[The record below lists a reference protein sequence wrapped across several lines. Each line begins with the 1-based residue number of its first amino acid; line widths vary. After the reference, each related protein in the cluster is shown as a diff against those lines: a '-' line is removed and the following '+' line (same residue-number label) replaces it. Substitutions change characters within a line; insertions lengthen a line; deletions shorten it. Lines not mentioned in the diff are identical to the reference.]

1 MTAPHVLIVTS
12 SAADPA
18 VVVPTLAACEAAGMR
33 VRAIDLGAVG
43 GGGGLPDRVRRAL
56 LGESA
61 ERRLRKE
68 IDSNPPDVAL
78 AFDPLA
84 TAALTV
90 ARDAVTNP
98 APVVGVVGELSPVR
112 GWGETNADR
121 LCAIDDHA
129 AVALTDAGVEGDRVL
144 VVGAIGERAFA
155 EAGTESRSALAQ
167 KFGLATRAVVIEVAG
182 LGAELT
188 GALALQLSLADV
200 SERLTFLFDAA
211 GDAEVAAVLRRQVP
225 VLGLRAKLF
234 GISADAART
243 WRAGDVLVA
252 RPTSRNVA
260 RAQLV
265 GARLIALVDETVD
278 GAERVA
284 QALEL
289 RGAGVGAK
297 GTLLVASA
305 IEAALA
311 APALTVR
318 PDGAHQLAEVVWAV
332 GRDKRAVIEEGRA
345 EARAATH
352 ERLRTA
358 TTAATAAAR
367 TVAVP
372 GALEDLGGTST
383 PPPPPAPA
391 LADLEAIRAEAT
403 ARKAELVR
411 SVEAARRTADA
422 LIASGDSARAERE
435 RAGMHT
441 LLAELGK
448 LDQELAAL
456 DAAAVAARAAGATA
470 GAAADIPVPPPRP
483 RPAAP
488 PRDPLAD
495 LKARTAASSRATSAS
510 VDDELAA
517 LKARMADPKKK

>member
-1 MTAPHVLIVTS
+1 MSAPHVLIVTS

-18 VVVPTLAACEAAGMR
+18 IVVPVLAACEAAGMR

-43 GGGGLPDRVRRAL
+43 GHWLPDRFRRAL

-68 IDSNPPDVAL
+68 MDSNPPDVAV

-84 TAALTV
+84 TAALTL
-90 ARDAVTNP
+90 ARDAVANP
-98 APVVGVVGELSPVR
+98 APVVGVVGELEPAR

-121 LCAIDDHA
+121 VCAIDDHA
-129 AVALTDAGVEGDRVL
+129 AVALADGGVEGDRVL

-155 EAGTESRSALAQ
+155 EAGAEGRAGLAQ
-167 KFGLATRAVVIEVAG
+167 RFGLATRAVVVEVAG
-182 LGAELT
+182 LGAEAT

-200 SERLTFLFDAA
+200 SEGLTFLFDAA
-211 GDAEVAAVLRRQVP
+211 GDVEAAAVLRRQVP

-234 GISADAART
+234 GSTADAART
-243 WRAGDVLVA
+243 WRVGDVIVA
-252 RPTSRNVA
+252 RPSTRALA
-260 RAQLV
+260 RAALV
-265 GARLIALVDETVD
+265 GARLVALVDD
-278 GAERVA
+278 GVANAESLAR
-284 QALEL
+284 ALEL

-297 GTLLVASA
+297 GTLLVSSA

-311 APALTVR
+311 APGLAPR
-318 PDGAHQLAEVVWAV
+318 PDGALAVAEVIWAV
-332 GRDKRAVIEEGRA
+332 GVDKRAVIEEGRA

-352 ERLRTA
+352 ERLRST

-367 TVAVP
+367 AAAMP
-372 GALEDLGGTST
+372 GELEDLGGDSA
-383 PPPPPAPA
+383 PPPPPPPPI
-391 LADLEAIRAEAT
+391 ADVDAVRAEAT

-422 LIASGDSARAERE
+422 AIASGDTARAERE
-435 RAGMHT
+435 RTGMHR
-441 LLAELGK
+441 LLSELAA

-456 DAAAVAARAAGATA
+456 DAAAVAARAAAANVGTA
-470 GAAADIPVPPPRP
+470 PPPPPPRQ

-488 PRDPLAD
+488 PVDPLAD
-495 LKARTAASSRATSAS
+495 LRRKAAGASRAASVS

-517 LKARMADPKKK
+517 LKRRMADSKKK